1 METRAELEIERA
13 DLTGKLGAITVD
25 IASIK
30 AEMAARLGG
39 VEGDAQRIR
48 SRLGQIDTELRRREA
63 NDAMVPTISD
73 HALLRY
79 IERIHGVDVEAMK
92 SALLTETVVLAIK
105 AGATAVKSP
114 AGTMVIKGSTVVT
127 FLDPEM
133 RPKRKT
139 QRGMREVDDE
149 GPTYDEQMH
158 RDW

>member
-1 METRAELEIERA
+1 MTETRTELEIERS
-13 DLTGKLGAITVD
+13 DLSGKLGAISAD

-30 AEMAARLGG
+30 AAMATRLGS
-39 VEGDAQRIR
+39 VEAEAQRIR

-92 SALLTETVVLAIK
+92 AALLTETVVLAIRS
-105 AGATAVKSP
+105 GATAVKSP

-139 QRGMREVDDE
+139 QRGMR
-149 GPTYDEQMH
+149 GPTEDWSEIDEAS
-158 RDW
+158 

>member
-1 METRAELEIERA
+1 MAETRAELEIERA
-13 DLTGKLGAITVD
+13 DLAGKLGTIMAD
-25 IASIK
+25 IEATK

-39 VEGDAQRIR
+39 VEAEAQRIR

-63 NDAMVPTISD
+63 HDAMVPTISD

-92 SALLTETVVLAIK
+92 TALLTETVVLAIK
-105 AGATAVKSP
+105 SGATAVKSP

-127 FLDPEM
+127 LLDPEM

-139 QRGMREVDDE
+139 QRGMREVDD
-149 GPTYDEQMH
+149 
-158 RDW
+158 DWQADDVA

>member
-1 METRAELEIERA
+1 MAETRAELEIERA
-13 DLTGKLGAITVD
+13 DLAGKLGTIMAD
-25 IASIK
+25 IEATK

-39 VEGDAQRIR
+39 VEAEAQRIR

-63 NDAMVPTISD
+63 HDAMVPTISD

-92 SALLTETVVLAIK
+92 AALLTETVVLAIK
-105 AGATAVKSP
+105 SGATAVKSP

-139 QRGMREVDDE
+139 QRGMREVDD
-149 GPTYDEQMH
+149 
-158 RDW
+158 DWQADDVA

>member
-13 DLTGKLGAITVD
+13 DLTGKLGTITAD

-30 AEMAARLGG
+30 AEMAARLGS
-39 VEGDAQRIR
+39 VEGEAQRIR

-92 SALLTETVVLAIK
+92 AALLTDTVVLAIK
-105 AGATAVKSP
+105 SGATAVNSP

-127 FLDPEM
+127 FLGPDM

-139 QRGMREVDDE
+139 RRGMREVEEDWSEIDE
-149 GPTYDEQMH
+149 AS
-158 RDW
+158 